1 VKVAEMIA
9 AIDAMNGEFMRVM
22 SGDNWYYDGVTLEQH
37 KAEQARWQRDDE
49 VRGVP
54 KESKVE
60 DKPARDEA
68 ECPTCHRNNDR
79 GVDKCW
85 NCQHKDPYPLAS
97 VMAAQDDDWS
107 SSLMRVAVPGP
118 SGGSVGYMSFGP
130 GIAPPTQQPQPA
142 GPTPGAIGYY
152 NFGHFAPAPPV
163 ATQPFSLT
171 LTNSM
176 EAAMLAKSYLADAAD
191 DLRNGPD
198 ASDIA
203 DALFGAR
210 RAVEILEGIK

>member
-130 GIAPPTQQPQPA
+130 SIAPRPSSPT
-142 GPTPGAIGYY
+142 
-152 NFGHFAPAPPV
+152 
-163 ATQPFSLT
+163 
-171 LTNSM
+171 
-176 EAAMLAKSYLADAAD
+176 
-191 DLRNGPD
+191 R
-198 ASDIA
+198 
-203 DALFGAR
+203 
-210 RAVEILEGIK
+210 